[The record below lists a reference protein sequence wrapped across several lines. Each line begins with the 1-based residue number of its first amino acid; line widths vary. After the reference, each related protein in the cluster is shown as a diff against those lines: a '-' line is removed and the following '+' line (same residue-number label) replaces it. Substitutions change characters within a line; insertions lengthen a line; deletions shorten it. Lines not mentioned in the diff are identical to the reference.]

1 MPPHVPPTGPTQ
13 RFERATQAP
22 TRTPA
27 DQGFGQVFDL
37 AVARARRDQAAVPPI
52 PPAVVDEMDAA
63 SRLFDALA
71 AQGHELRF
79 EAGGPDGRV
88 RAELRKVDGSV
99 VRTVSLSEAIDIG
112 GGPPPAA

>member
-13 RFERATQAP
+13 RFERSTPVP
-22 TRTPA
+22 TRAPA

-37 AVARARRDQAAVPPI
+37 AAARARRDAAPVPPI
-52 PPAVVDEMDAA
+52 PPSVLDEMDAA

-79 EAGGPDGRV
+79 ELGGPGQPV
-88 RAELRKVDGSV
+88 RAELRTLDGAV
-99 VRTVSLSEAIDIG
+99 VRPVSLTEAIDLG